1 MDVRSCVRVCK
12 YCTQPHKGRGGC
24 GRGGLRG
31 EEGSNEVKRTQ
42 SKVGG
47 VNTSLQ
53 RQRRAISRQQ
63 DEGPLGRG
71 LRLLTGG
78 RLRQQRG
85 RIITTAIF
93 AVRRRWRAP
102 GSERPMNVCVCAQ
115 RGGADSRSGV
125 CVCAR
130 AHRTAQRGDLVA
142 IQLANDSTAATWRSD
157 HPQYSSAATEQ
168 HEMLNNIMYFVVMTR
183 LR

>member
-1 MDVRSCVRVCK
+1 M
-12 YCTQPHKGRGGC
+12 
-24 GRGGLRG
+24 RG

-102 GSERPMNVCVCAQ
+102 GSERPVNVCVCAQ

-125 CVCAR
+125 CVCTSTS
-130 AHRTAQRGDLVA
+130 H
-142 IQLANDSTAATWRSD
+142 STAGRLGRYTTRQR
-157 HPQYSSAATEQ
+157 QYSSNMAVRPPTVQFGSHRAT
-168 HEMLNNIMYFVVMTR
+168 
-183 LR
+183 